1 MEAGTLLRLLL
12 SRRRLARHEL
22 WNREQ
27 LELHQARMLR
37 ELRDFAATRS
47 RLYARFHRGLE
58 NRPLHELP
66 VLTKAMVME
75 HFDELVTDPAVRLAD
90 VRAHLAGARSG
101 TRYLDRYWI
110 AATAGSTGRP
120 GIFLH
125 DDEEWTTVLASYAR
139 ANGWAGIAA
148 GLTHRLRLA
157 IVSSRTPWHQS
168 ALVGQTLESRLVQR
182 LQSDATEPIDRIV
195 SELSSFQPESLV
207 GYASMLRALANE
219 QLAGRLRITPRAVMS
234 ASEVLTTEA
243 RSRIRKAWGVE
254 PFDVYAATEP
264 AGIASE
270 CSRHAGLHLY
280 EDLVITE
287 IVDEDNRPVPAGIAG
302 AKVLVTVLFR
312 RTQPLI
318 RYEMSDR
325 VAWLSEPCP
334 CGRPFA
340 LVGALEGRQ
349 EDVLALPA
357 ASGERVQVHPN
368 VFHQVLDLA
377 PVAEWQVE
385 HDDSGTLRVHI
396 AGAPSSFDGAALARE
411 LAAAVERAGALPQRI
426 VVDRVPAIPRTK
438 LGKAPLIRE
447 ASPDVRPTD
456 GTRVAP

>member
-1 MEAGTLLRLLL
+1 MKASTLLPLLL
-12 SRRRLARHEL
+12 SRRRLASHDGWTRQEL
-22 WNREQ
+22 EM
-27 LELHQARMLR
+27 HQARALR
-37 ELRDFAATRS
+37 ELRDFASNRS
-47 RLYARFHRGLE
+47 PFYSRFHRGLE

-66 VLTKAMVME
+66 VLTKAMVMD
-75 HFDELVTDPAVRLAD
+75 HFDELVTDRDVRLAD
-90 VRAHLAGARSG
+90 VRAHLASARAG
-101 TRYLDRYWI
+101 MRYLDRYWV

-139 ANGWAGIAA
+139 ANDWAGVAA

-182 LQSDATEPIDRIV
+182 LQIDATEPIERIV
-195 SELSSFQPESLV
+195 SELATFRPESLV

-219 QLAGRLRITPRAVMS
+219 QLAGRLRIAPRAVMS

-243 RSRIRKAWGVE
+243 RARIRKAWGVE

-264 AGIASE
+264 AGVASE

-280 EDLVITE
+280 EDLVVTE
-287 IVDEDNRPVPAGIAG
+287 IVDEDNRPVPAGITG

-325 VAWLSEPCP
+325 VAWLAQSCP

-349 EDVLALPA
+349 EDVLVLPA
-357 ASGERVQVHPN
+357 PSGRRVQVHPN
-368 VFHQVLDLA
+368 VFHEVLDLA

-385 HDDSGTLRVHI
+385 HETMDGVRVRI
-396 AGAPSSFDGAALARE
+396 TGASQSFDDASLARHV
-411 LAAAVERAGALPQRI
+411 AAAVERAGALRPHT
-426 VVDRVPAIPRTK
+426 VVERVDAIPRTT
-438 LGKAPLIRE
+438 LGKAPLVRE
-447 ASPDVRPTD
+447 APQGTSVARP
-456 GTRVAP
+456 

>member
-27 LELHQARMLR
+27 LELHQARLLR
-37 ELRDFAATRS
+37 ELRDFASTRS
-47 RLYARFHRGLE
+47 RFYARFHRGLE

-66 VLTKAMVME
+66 VLTKTEVME
-75 HFDELVTDPAVRLAD
+75 YFDELVTDPAVRLAD
-90 VRAHLAGARSG
+90 VRAHLTGARTG
-101 TRYLDRYWI
+101 TRYLDRYWV

-125 DDEEWTTVLASYAR
+125 DDEEWTTILASYTR
-139 ANGWAGIAA
+139 ANDWAGIAA

-168 ALVGQTLESRLVQR
+168 ALVGQTLESRLVRR
-182 LQSDATEPIDRIV
+182 LQIDATEPIDRIV
-195 SELSSFQPESLV
+195 SELAAFQPESLV

-219 QLAGRLRITPRAVMS
+219 QLAGRLRIMPRAVMS

-243 RSRIRKAWGVE
+243 RSRVRKAWGVE

-264 AGIASE
+264 AGVASE

-287 IVDEDNRPVPAGIAG
+287 IVDEDNRPVPSGIAG
-302 AKVLVTVLFR
+302 VKVLVTALFR

-325 VAWLSEPCP
+325 IAWLPERCP

-340 LVGALEGRQ
+340 LVSAPEGRR
-349 EDVLALPA
+349 EDVLELPGP
-357 ASGERVQVHPN
+357 SGGRVTVHPN
-368 VFHQVLDLA
+368 VFRKVLEQA
-377 PVAEWQVE
+377 PVGEWQIE
-385 HDDSGTLRVHI
+385 QDAADTLHVRV
-396 AGAPSSFDGAALARE
+396 AGASTSFDEAALERDLGSAVQDGGAGRPRILIERVGAIAR
-411 LAAAVERAGALPQRI
+411 
-426 VVDRVPAIPRTK
+426 TM
-438 LGKAPLIRE
+438 LGKAPLVI
-447 ASPDVRPTD
+447 AAK
-456 GTRVAP
+456 AP